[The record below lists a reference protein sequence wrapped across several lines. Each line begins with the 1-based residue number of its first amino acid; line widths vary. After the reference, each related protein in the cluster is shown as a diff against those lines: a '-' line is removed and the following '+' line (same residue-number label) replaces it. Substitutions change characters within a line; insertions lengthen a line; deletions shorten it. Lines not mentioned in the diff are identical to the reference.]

1 MIIEKKILS
10 RFKIFSHQFPYKLIA
25 VIIAITFI
33 GIAMMYSASNGSFD
47 PWAKKQIIHFV
58 FSLVI
63 MIIVASLN
71 IKFYYNTAYLL
82 YALSILLL
90 IAVELV
96 GYTAMGATRW
106 LKIGVFKLQPSDIVK
121 VTIILAL
128 ARYFHDLK
136 INKISQIRFLLTPL
150 IIIIIPVAFI
160 LKQPDLGT
168 GIIILLISS
177 FILFSA
183 GVRIWKFAL
192 VGLAGIL
199 FIPIAWNYLHPYQQS
214 RVLIFLNP
222 ESDPLGAGYNIMQS
236 KIAIGSAGFFG
247 KGFLKGSQSQL
258 SFLPER
264 HTDFI
269 FTMFAEEWGFL
280 GCILLLIAFYYICI
294 TTLSMANSCKSHFAR
309 LMSLGSTALFFIHII
324 VNVAMVSGMLPV
336 VGAPLPLLSYGG
348 TIMVT
353 TYLAFGLIINAYLHR
368 RINIDKVLKSFF

>member
-1 MIIEKKILS
+1 MSFEKNFLTRLKT
-10 RFKIFSHQFPYKLIA
+10 FSHQLPFKLIA
-25 VIIAITFI
+25 VIIAITLV

-47 PWAKKQIIHFV
+47 PWAKKQTIHFAFSLTIMTVV
-58 FSLVI
+58 FSI
-63 MIIVASLN
+63 N
-71 IKFYYNTAYLL
+71 IKFYYNSAYLL
-82 YALSILLL
+82 YGISILLI

-136 INKISQIRFLLTPL
+136 INKIPQIKSLILPLMIIFL
-150 IIIIIPVAFI
+150 PVAFI

-168 GIIILLISS
+168 GIIILLISGV
-177 FILFSA
+177 ILFTA

-192 VGLAGIL
+192 VGIATLL
-199 FIPIAWNYLHPYQQS
+199 FIPIAWNYMHPYQQS

-222 ESDPLGAGYNIMQS
+222 ESEPLGAGYNIMQS

-247 KGFLKGSQSQL
+247 KGFLKGTQSQL

-280 GCILLLIAFYYICI
+280 GCALLLAAFYYICI
-294 TTLSMANSCKSHFAR
+294 ATLTMANNCKSHFGR
-309 LMSLGSTALFFIHII
+309 LMSIGSTALFFIHII
-324 VNVAMVSGMLPV
+324 VNVAMVSGLLPV

-368 RINIDKVLKSFF
+368 KINIDKVLKSIF